1 MRNIIIIVSVN
12 IPDIPL
18 RTFKI
23 VVGSVGSLAVLLL
36 VILTIVIAVA
46 TVKRCVPWIARRR
59 HGDRE
64 LVECDEN

>member
-18 RTFKI
+18 RTFEI

-46 TVKRCVPWIARRR
+46 TVKRCVPWITRRC

-64 LVECDEN
+64 LVERDEN